1 MLAEDVVIEPTT
13 LAGKYAD
20 SDTLA
25 KVLQVMSTDLV
36 NGGGGSGG
44 GGGTVSVNVGD
55 TTTVAPGTPAS
66 VVNSGTETAVILD
79 FSIPAGAKGDQG
91 IPGIQGEKGEQGL
104 PGAKG
109 DKGDTGATGAQGIQ
123 GIPGVKGDT
132 GATGAQGIQG
142 IPGVKGDTGAT
153 GATGT
158 QGIQGV
164 KGDPGTAGATGAAGA
179 KGDKG
184 DTGIGAIDGLTK
196 FTWTGSQTVASL
208 ASLNLTTLVTKG
220 ADTVGAT
227 IADGTIKLT
236 SRGGTTQT
244 NLGIRV
250 RATGTIAGSTGT
262 DRFYQLQLRRAD
274 GTTVIENINLVK
286 ASGTN
291 VTNASAYFAT
301 FYTGATDPFV
311 VDGLQLYLTNGD
323 DGTLT
328 LTSVDVNF
336 YATAL

>member
-1 MLAEDVVIEPTT
+1 MLAEDVVIDPTT

-20 SDTLA
+20 SDTLS
-25 KVLQVMSTDLV
+25 KVLQVMSTDLLS
-36 NGGGGSGG
+36 GGGGG

-66 VVNSGTETAVILD
+66 VANSGTETAVILD
-79 FSIPAGAKGDQG
+79 FSIPAGFNGAKGD
-91 IPGIQGEKGEQGL
+91 PGEQGL
-104 PGAKG
+104 AGAKG
-109 DKGDTGATGAQGIQ
+109 DKGDPGEPGATGDTGTQGIQGEQ
-123 GIPGVKGDT
+123 GIPGVKGD
-132 GATGAQGIQG
+132 
-142 IPGVKGDTGAT
+142 
-153 GATGT
+153 
-158 QGIQGV
+158 
-164 KGDPGTAGATGAAGA
+164 TGAAGA

-184 DTGIGAIDGLTK
+184 DTGTGAIDGLTK
-196 FTWTGSQTVASL
+196 FSWTGSQAVASL

-227 IADGTIKLT
+227 IAAGTIKLDA
-236 SRGGTTQT
+236 RGATEQT

-274 GTTVIENINLVK
+274 GTTVLENINLVK

-301 FYTGATDPFV
+301 YFTGSADPFV
-311 VDGLQLYLTNGD
+311 TNGLQIYLSNGD
-323 DGTLT
+323 DGVLT

-336 YATAL
+336 YATAKTV

>member
-1 MLAEDVVIEPTT
+1 MLAEDVVIDPTT

-20 SDTLA
+20 SDTLS

-36 NGGGGSGG
+36 SGGGGGGGG

-55 TTTVAPGTPAS
+55 TTTVAPGTPAA
-66 VVNSGTETAVILD
+66 VANSGTETAVILD

-91 IPGIQGEKGEQGL
+91 EQGL
-104 PGAKG
+104 SGAKG

-132 GATGAQGIQG
+132 GA
-142 IPGVKGDTGAT
+142 
-153 GATGT
+153 
-158 QGIQGV
+158 
-164 KGDPGTAGATGAAGA
+164 AGAPGA

-196 FTWTGSQTVASL
+196 FAWTGSQAVASL

-227 IADGTIKLT
+227 IAAGTIKLT

-311 VDGLQLYLTNGD
+311 VDGLQIYLTNGD
-323 DGTLT
+323 DGVLT